1 MLTSVGFLEMSAP
14 EPFSISVVSI
24 TDGMSFQLAVDK
36 TDTLDELRR
45 MIGRHV
51 KVKKEKVG
59 RRKIEGWTKKSLS
72 IPWCRQE
79 NRPIR
84 RPGEKMVACRGV

>member
-1 MLTSVGFLEMSAP
+1 MIPAELTRRLIAVYLGEKQINLS
-14 EPFSISVVSI
+14 PFPSSLLQHFEF
-24 TDGMSFQLAVDK
+24 D
-36 TDTLDELRR
+36 
-45 MIGRHV
+45 V

-79 NRPIR
+79 NSPIR